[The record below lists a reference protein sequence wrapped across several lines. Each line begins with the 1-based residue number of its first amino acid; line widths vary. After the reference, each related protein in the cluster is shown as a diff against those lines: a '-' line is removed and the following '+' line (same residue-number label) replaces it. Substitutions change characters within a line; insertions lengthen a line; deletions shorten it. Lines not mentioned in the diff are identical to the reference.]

1 MKAYIRI
8 YMAAVA
14 LGLMMTAKANAAVE
28 IVITDQNGRYIF
40 DGWLT
45 DRPVISFSHEGLHIE
60 SPTAKILLEEVRFT
74 DRPLIEFKENTDGIL
89 TEIDDL
95 PISTPAALRFQY
107 TDGQTVTIG
116 GVKPDA
122 KINLYSIDGK
132 AMPVDADQNESL
144 VTVRLGHLPQGYYV
158 IRIDNQTF
166 KIYKR

>member
-14 LGLMMTAKANAAVE
+14 LGLMMTTKVSAAVE
-28 IVITDQNGRYIF
+28 ILITSQSGEYIF
-40 DGWLT
+40 DGWLK
-45 DRPVISFSHEGLHIE
+45 DRPTISFSSQGLSIL
-60 SPTAKILLEEVRFT
+60 SPEAEILLEEVRFAE
-74 DRPLIEFKENTDGIL
+74 RPIIEFKENADGIL

-95 PISTPAALRFQY
+95 PLSTPAALRFQY

-132 AMPVDADQNESL
+132 AMPADADQNESL
-144 VTVRLGHLPQGYYV
+144 VKVRLGHLPQGYYI